1 MAIDTRRHD
10 CPARFIPTRQSRLRS
25 LTLKG
30 RLTATCDDRR
40 AWRAGRQWLRVK
52 IQR

>member
-30 RLTATCDDRR
+30 RLTATCD
-40 AWRAGRQWLRVK
+40 AGARGVPVVSGFG
-52 IQR
+52 